1 MVQLEIGRGGQA
13 VPTNLSVLSRASSPN
28 DKVPRNW
35 RVGHHCCLCRTM
47 TCRTCAKITLRGR
60 GGDTDNYTVLAGGP
74 SRCRVLLLLHS
85 LFASCGA
92 PLSVFLRTSPA
103 VSEEAL
109 SSFSPLFS
117 SRRRAASALNITV
130 GGSCAAA
137 VRLWEVPPS

>member
-1 MVQLEIGRGGQA
+1 MVQLEIRGEGGQA

-47 TCRTCAKITLRGR
+47 TCRTCAKITL
-60 GGDTDNYTVLAGGP
+60 GGKHGQLHSP
-74 SRCRVLLLLHS
+74 RRRSEPLRLLLLLHS

-109 SSFSPLFS
+109 SSFSPLFY

-137 VRLWEVPPS
+137 VRLWEVLRS